1 MIQDFSERAKGL
13 PYKIKKER
21 IQSFIGKE
29 NLFHKELKKLLECID
44 PDAYIEIL
52 QGPEENGK
60 DLVMRIKDK
69 FDKYQNTAFVVKAIE
84 KLSGSASGKTTE
96 LGMQVMQSFTI
107 PAKLED
113 VYERVPISKVIVV
126 NTGTISGGAKDKIL
140 EPILANGSLKNNV
153 EFFDLERLIELFTAH
168 YPEFFFNEELQT
180 FFQDRLEKIE
190 NFLIED
196 KQLKYF
202 IDPRIKKFEKT
213 KKELI
218 SQQNDKDA
226 VKLIAEQLYGHSETF
241 HSFLKL
247 VTESKQKKV
256 LLTGD
261 AGSGKSVLLYKIVLE
276 FINLFLKEN
285 SLKSIEEQENFS
297 LPVCLK
303 AIDLKNGA
311 LDNLEETIETFY
323 SRTRDNT
330 VKTIIIDGV
339 DEVSKECRE
348 AIKTRVEAYIELK
361 NRNINVVF
369 SSRTNFSILESF
381 DDYIHYEL
389 MAYEAR
395 QAIEYIEKIAK
406 KQSILVVNLEQSL
419 KELEGQIPFYP
430 LSLRL
435 LVEVVEKHKEVPASI
450 TELYKKYIGIMFGE
464 FDVSTDLDKL
474 FEPRIKK
481 EFFTYLSYEKFF
493 LQNRVKISHEEY
505 LNFVES
511 FCDKH
516 KFITDRELFLENI
529 ARVSILKIEEGEVH
543 FSHKSFLDFF
553 IAMFF
558 QENKE
563 ELQEE
568 DAFDELFK
576 LYSFID
582 QWEEVVFFYYGLKT
596 KINKTDLRKLKS
608 NIDLLEDQ
616 FDKNFSNF
624 YLGRLI
630 QYAWMTDNT
639 YKEEVIS
646 NAMNISLDLKE
657 NFHEMFKS
665 NFEMEIPRILSS
677 ISMFQVI
684 DLCYGSSFLR
694 NETKQLI
701 ETNSFDNDGVVY
713 FSTIYILKNSS
724 LLGNDFVN
732 DNLKK
737 LIPRIQ
743 KMPEL
748 ENRVLLTMLIDFFEK
763 KGKIELDTDLDKD
776 ISKLIHK
783 YKKTFP
789 DVFQRV
795 LSVKKKDFKSL
806 RSKLEKK

>member
-1 MIQDFSERAKGL
+1 MMHDFSEKAKGL

-29 NLFHKELKKLLECID
+29 NLFHKELKKLLERIN
-44 PDAYIEIL
+44 PDAYIDIL

-60 DLVMRIKDK
+60 DLVMRQKDS
-69 FDKYQNTAFVVKAIE
+69 FGKYQNTAFVVKAIE

-96 LGMQVMQSFTI
+96 LGIQVLQSFKI

-113 VYERVPISKVIVV
+113 VYEEVTISNVIVV
-126 NTGTISGGAKDKIL
+126 NTGTITSGAKEKIL
-140 EPILANGSLKNNV
+140 EPIIENASLKNNV
-153 EFFDLERLIELFTAH
+153 DFFDIERLIELFTEH

-190 NFLIED
+190 KFLIED

-213 KKELI
+213 KKELLA
-218 SQQNDKDA
+218 QQNDKDA

-247 VTESKQKKV
+247 IIESKGKKII
-256 LLTGD
+256 LTGD

-285 SLKSIEEQENFS
+285 SLKSIDEQENFS
-297 LPVCLK
+297 LPVCFK

-311 LDNLEETIETFY
+311 LDNLEEIIETFY
-323 SRTRDNT
+323 SKTKDNT
-330 VKTIIIDGV
+330 IKTIIIDGI
-339 DEVSKECRE
+339 DEVSKEYRE
-348 AIKTRVEAYIELK
+348 AIRTRVEAYIELK
-361 NRNINVVF
+361 DRNINIVF
-369 SSRTNFSILESF
+369 SSRTNFSILEFF

-389 MAYEAR
+389 MPYETR

-406 KQSILVVNLEQSL
+406 KQSILVNNLEQSL

-435 LVEVVEKHKEVPASI
+435 LIEVVEKHKEIPASI

-464 FDVSTDLDKL
+464 FDISTDLDKL
-474 FEPRIKK
+474 FEPRVKK
-481 EFFTYLSYEKFF
+481 EFFTHLSYEKFF
-493 LQNRVKISHEEY
+493 LQNKVKISREEY
-505 LNFVES
+505 LNFIES
-511 FCDKH
+511 FCNKH
-516 KFITDRELFLENI
+516 KFITDRKSFIENI
-529 ARVSILKIEEGEVH
+529 DRISILKTDGNEII

-596 KINKTDLRKLKS
+596 KINKIDLNKLKS
-608 NIDLLEDQ
+608 NIDSLKDQ
-616 FDKNFSNF
+616 FDKNFSYF
-624 YLGRLI
+624 YLGRLV
-630 QYAWMTDNT
+630 QYAWMTDNI
-639 YKEEVIS
+639 YKEDIIE

-657 NFHEMFKS
+657 NFHEMFKN
-665 NFEMEIPRILSS
+665 NFEMDIPKILSS
-677 ISMFQVI
+677 ISMFQLI

-701 ETNSFDNDGVVY
+701 ETNSFENDGVVY

-724 LLGNDFVN
+724 FLGNNFVN
-732 DNLKK
+732 ENLKK

-763 KGKIELDTDLDKD
+763 KGKIELDPKLDKD
-776 ISKLIHK
+776 ITKLIHK
-783 YKKTFP
+783 YKKRFP
-789 DVFQRV
+789 DVFQKV

-806 RSKLEKK
+806 RSKLEKR